1 MKENVKEIIKLL
13 PKDKRQWNYNYNSLQ
28 EVKSY
33 LDEITRNFIEDNFKE
48 DYNLLVGKL
57 EEQEVKLK
65 NMYGEKNTSLYKYY
79 KENKIDD
86 LYTRMGNVT
95 LKQIKDYVYE
105 NENKK
110 FINYN
115 KEPIVTSRA
124 LNEIKKALR
133 KDFDSIKNMNEYE
146 KLRNEIEYEIR

>member
-1 MKENVKEIIKLL
+1 MQKSIKVIE
-13 PKDKRQWNYNYNSLQ
+13 S
-28 EVKSY
+28 EVY
-33 LDEITRNFIEDNFKE
+33 ANCINFIEDNFKE